1 MTKTSTAV
9 LGTIPEG
16 AVVQTELTLDEFLAH
31 NQEEPPY
38 LEYEGKGRVRR
49 KMSPTTDHAAIAGW
63 LSYLFHAYRER
74 TARSLFVYVELR
86 TNAGGLSRVPD
97 VAVYVGQRP
106 RENERKQALVVAD
119 LSIEIISPGQT
130 REQQEAKCAWY
141 LRQGGR
147 VAMLIDPP
155 RRELSVWVTS
165 ASTHSVGV
173 QARYGTAPGTSTT
186 SPDEPIGE
194 LEERLP
200 GLNLSAQAIF
210 SVLNH

>member
-16 AVVQTELTLDEFLAH
+16 EVVQTELTLAEFLAH
-31 NQEEPPY
+31 NPEEPPY

-74 TARSLFVYVELR
+74 TARQLFVYVELR

-97 VAVYVGQRP
+97 VAVYVDHRP

-141 LRQGGR
+141 IGQGGR
-147 VAMLIDPP
+147 FAMLIDPP
-155 RRELSVWVTS
+155 RRELSVWVK
-165 ASTHSVGV
+165 STAANSVGA
-173 QARYGTAPGTSTT
+173 QARYGTAPGTSMT
-186 SPDEPIGE
+186 SPDEPIAE
-194 LEERLP
+194 LEDLLP
-200 GLNLSAQAIF
+200 ELTLSAQAIF
-210 SVLNH
+210 AVLNR